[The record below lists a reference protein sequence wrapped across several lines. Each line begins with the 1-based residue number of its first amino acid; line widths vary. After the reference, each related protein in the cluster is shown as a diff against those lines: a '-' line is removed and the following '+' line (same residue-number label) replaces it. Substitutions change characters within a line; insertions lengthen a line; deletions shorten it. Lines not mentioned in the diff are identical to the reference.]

1 LSHDVTI
8 EPEKFTLVEF
18 DRDELTGLLERLL
31 DATGVDRPLTL
42 EVDQTTPLGHAVVKS
57 IGDERVV
64 LHVESGALEDPRR
77 LRKLSVSGAATVLGR
92 LLFRVRDRLDPAFG
106 DPPADDDLSLQLS
119 TAWDVY
125 ACGRLVRLGFRHF
138 DDRQRRLYQFRTRHE
153 FTDAADASFE
163 ALWGGENLTWADL
176 ERLSAEALAPTSV

>member
-1 LSHDVTI
+1 MKQRVTI
-8 EPEKFTLVEF
+8 EPEEFTLVEF
-18 DRDELTGLLERLL
+18 DRDELTALLERLL
-31 DATGVDRPLTL
+31 DITGIDLPLTL
-42 EVDQTTPLGHAVVKS
+42 EVDQTTPLGHAFVKDL
-57 IGDERVV
+57 GDRVV

-77 LRKLSVSGAATVLGR
+77 LRKLSVSGSATVLGR

-125 ACGRLVRLGFRHF
+125 ACGRLVRRGFRHF

-153 FTDAADASFE
+153 FSDAADASFE
-163 ALWGGENLTWADL
+163 ALWEGEDLTWSDL
-176 ERLSAEALAPTSV
+176 ERLSAAALAPTSV